1 MVTKPSNII
10 NLESRSKSRAG
21 DINTAAA
28 EKPIALSMPQLPH
41 LQGLPQYVSDSCE
54 FYTEALFK
62 LLSQFFNDADDLLFE
77 QASNN
82 ANSLA
87 QSSFFEAMRSLRLER
102 GAITQQLLLDAH
114 KSFKDL
120 PQVVSLSESPSNIY
134 EQELFLDD
142 VTLVQDEV
150 LEEEVAVNAMVS
162 RCLATE
168 QEVLEQLLRRFCCLL
183 QRPAEELQLQHL
195 ALHPEA
201 LCKQLAQQLT
211 GLSLTI
217 KAKLMLLKL
226 FEKTVLKVMPELAR
240 AINQRLEKLG
250 VLPGLSQQL
259 RLEKRQQRQL
269 KAGSGA
275 TAQAL
280 ARVQQL
286 LNSSELLAADAAT
299 LPAGSQQPLLEQA
312 DLSLLLNQVQQQ
324 GIGQTQLQG
333 QGLLAYLQPTFGQH
347 GQISQLNQKMINL
360 VNMLFEYIWDDPD
373 LAEPMRSLL
382 SRMQIPLLKVALVD
396 EAFFGT
402 GSHPAR
408 QLLNEMARAALSWEE
423 PDKFRGKKQQDP
435 LYELLH
441 EIVQRVLNEFDQ
453 DVSLF
458 TLLLQQLRDFTHKE
472 QRRAK
477 LIAQRTVDTA
487 KGEAKSEQA
496 RQQAHQ
502 SLDGLLAKHPCP
514 ASLMDL
520 MHQAWARCL
529 HMALLK
535 HGQASLVWQQQLQL
549 AESVCATVSSLCE
562 LEGAKPKAL
571 LQRLGQLLGAMRKQ
585 LTDVG
590 YDEYQ
595 LKPLFNRLA
604 ADCKRAAPKP
614 VAQPSKQSVRKQV
627 GDDLEGALGQTK
639 ATQPATTQ
647 IQPPVIKAPA
657 VGRRAA
663 ADDFV
668 KQAKALKQGAWLE
681 FSESGSKRR
690 CRLAAIVNSIGRYI
704 FVDRRGKKLLEL
716 DLHSLAQDLERGAL
730 RVLDEGMLFDRALE
744 AVIGDLRQ
752 SRKSREQR
760 LDPRR

>member
-1 MVTKPSNII
+1 
-10 NLESRSKSRAG
+10 
-21 DINTAAA
+21 
-28 EKPIALSMPQLPH
+28 MPQLPH
-41 LQGLPQYVSDSCE
+41 LQGLPQYLSDSCE

-82 ANSLA
+82 ANNHA

-120 PQVVSLSESPSNIY
+120 PQVVSVADSASNIY

-150 LEEEVAVNAMVS
+150 LEEEVAVSAMVS
-162 RCLATE
+162 RCLASE

-183 QRPAEELQLQHL
+183 QRPIEELQLQHI
-195 ALHPEA
+195 ALHPKA
-201 LCKQLAQQLT
+201 LCQQMAQQLT

-226 FEKTVLKVMPELAR
+226 FEKTVLNVIPDLAR
-240 AINQRLEKLG
+240 AINQRLDKLG

-259 RLEKRQQRQL
+259 RQEKRQQRQL
-269 KAGSGA
+269 KLGVGVTARAMAG
-275 TAQAL
+275 
-280 ARVQQL
+280 VQQL
-286 LNSSELLAADAAT
+286 LQSADLLEGDAA
-299 LPAGSQQPLLEQA
+299 SQASLNSHQPVLEQA

-324 GIGQTQLQG
+324 GIGQPQLQG
-333 QGLLAYLQPTFGQH
+333 QSLLAYLQPTFGQH
-347 GQISQLNQKMINL
+347 GQVSQLNQKMINL

-396 EAFFGT
+396 EAFFGA

-408 QLLNEMARAALSWEE
+408 QLLNEMAKAALSWEE
-423 PDKFRGKKQQDP
+423 PERFRGKKQQDP

-441 EIVQRVLNEFDQ
+441 DIVQRVLNEFDQ

-458 TLLLQQLRDFTHKE
+458 GLLLQQLRDFTRKE

-502 SLDGLLAKHPCP
+502 SLDDLLAQYPSP
-514 ASLMDL
+514 SSLMDL

-529 HMALLK
+529 HMVLLK

-549 AESVCATVSSLCE
+549 AESVCAIVVRLRE
-562 LEGAKPKAL
+562 HAGAKPKAQ

-595 LKPLFNRLA
+595 LKPLFNRLV
-604 ADCKRAAPKP
+604 ADCKRSVVAEPADTKP
-614 VAQPSKQSVRKQV
+614 AQEPLKQSVQERVAQ
-627 GDDLEGALGQTK
+627 DLDSAFEQTK
-639 ATQPATTQ
+639 SVRLASAQADPAA
-647 IQPPVIKAPA
+647 VKAPA
-657 VGRRAA
+657 SIKVDA
-663 ADDFV
+663 DFV
-668 KQAKALKQGAWLE
+668 KQAKALKPGAWLE

-690 CRLAAIVNSIGRYI
+690 CRLAAIVSSIGRYI
-704 FVDRRGKKLLEL
+704 FVDRMGKKLLEL
-716 DLHSLAQDLERGAL
+716 DLASLAQDLERGAL